1 MLKTIK
7 EIPADTLLAELKQN
21 RLELRDMHESPQYDI
36 YMIGVIVLVLTI
48 ILIVLFLIQKKL
60 QNSILKCTVSQ
71 GKV

>member
-21 RLELRDMHESPQYDI
+21 RLELRDMPESPQHDI

-60 QNSILKCTVSQ
+60 QNSILKFTVSQ